1 MSSTGTGTTAGTGTG
16 TRPGTSGERKR
27 PFLTSALPPAAGLR
41 ARASGHGSS
50 DWILTTVL
58 LVLGGALSAI
68 TILRG
73 IAPHD
78 EGLMLQAGS
87 RIASG
92 QWPYRDFWTNY
103 PPGQPLVLAVLQL
116 VFGPSLLS
124 WRVLRVIV
132 NAVIALLAF
141 RLARRRTSQAIALLA
156 WLAVAGAM
164 AFPTGPGP
172 NPPAIGLALAAILA
186 TERRPALGGALAGL
200 TALFRIELAIAAA
213 IGAIL
218 AVPPGKRLRTGVSAV
233 AVGVLCLAPFFIV
246 APRAMAHDLFGF
258 YGIQSLQ
265 RVPFPLDFNGP
276 VRPSKLI
283 EFYMPAILVASCVV
297 WAAALGDRVRTA
309 ARSRA
314 SLRAGMSASG
324 RPTPPGPRALELAP
338 LAAVGLA
345 YLLGRTD
352 EFHLIPL
359 SVVLAVMLATE
370 AALAR
375 RALRIALLTAL
386 TLITLHG
393 LDRQAGQIV
402 HPQATAPVPGPAG
415 DGVQTTAADARA
427 LGALEHAVARLTR
440 PGEPIFVADPR
451 HDVVHNGDPL
461 LYVILDHPNPTRYDV
476 MQPGLVT
483 SAPVQR
489 EIVASLE
496 RSHTRIVIRWLDPR
510 AFAPEHDG
518 ADVSSHVF
526 ILDRY
531 LAQHFRPVARYGV
544 YQLLVRSG

>member
-1 MSSTGTGTTAGTGTG
+1 MNSTSP
-16 TRPGTSGERKR
+16 RTSTSRQRKR
-27 PFLTSALPPAAGLR
+27 PFLTSALPPAATLR
-41 ARASGHGSS
+41 ARAAGDASP
-50 DWILTTVL
+50 DWLLTTVL
-58 LVLGGALSAI
+58 LVLGGALSAV

-73 IAPHD
+73 IGPHD

-87 RIASG
+87 RIANG

-116 VFGPSLLS
+116 VFGPSLLA
-124 WRVLRVIV
+124 WRVLRVV
-132 NAVIALLAF
+132 TNAVIALLAF
-141 RLARRRTSQAIALLA
+141 RLANKRAGQAIALLA

-172 NPPAIGLALAAILA
+172 NPTAIGLALASILLA
-186 TERRPALGGALAGL
+186 ERRPALGGGLAGL
-200 TALFRIELAIAAA
+200 AALFRIEIGIAAA
-213 IGAIL
+213 LGAML
-218 AVPPGKRLRTGVSAV
+218 AVPPGKRLRIAVSGLLVAAV
-233 AVGVLCLAPFFIV
+233 CFAPFVIV
-246 APRAMAHDLFGF
+246 APGTLAHDLFGF
-258 YGIQSLQ
+258 YGIQNLQ
-265 RVPFPLDFNGP
+265 RLPFPLSFDGAL
-276 VRPSKLI
+276 RPSKLI
-283 EFYMPAILVASCVV
+283 EFYMPAILVLSCVV
-297 WAAALGDRVRTA
+297 WAAALGARALTA

-314 SLRAGMSASG
+314 ALRAGIGTSP

-359 SVVLAVMLATE
+359 SVALAVMLATE
-370 AALAR
+370 AAFAR
-375 RALRIALLTAL
+375 GALKVALLIALS
-386 TLITLHG
+386 LIALHG
-393 LDRQAGQIV
+393 LDRQAGQIL
-402 HPQATAPVPGPAG
+402 HPPAMAAVPGAAG
-415 DGVQTTAADARA
+415 DGVQTDTADARSLA
-427 LGALEHAVARLTR
+427 ALEHAVARLTR

-451 HDVVHNGDPL
+451 HDVVHVGDPL
-461 LYVILDHPNPTRYDV
+461 LYIILDHPNPTRYDV

-496 RSHTRIVIRWLDPR
+496 RSRTRVVIRWLDPR
-510 AFAPEHDG
+510 AYAPEHNG
-518 ADVSSHVF
+518 SDVSSHVF

-531 LAQHFRPVARYGV
+531 LAEHFRPVARFGV

>member
-1 MSSTGTGTTAGTGTG
+1 MNSTSPRTSTG
-16 TRPGTSGERKR
+16 RQRKR
-27 PFLTSALPPAAGLR
+27 PFLTSALPPAATLR
-41 ARASGHGSS
+41 ARAAGDASP
-50 DWILTTVL
+50 DWLLTTVL
-58 LVLGGALSAI
+58 LVLAGALSAV

-73 IAPHD
+73 IGPHD

-87 RIASG
+87 RIANG

-116 VFGPSLLS
+116 VFGPSLLA
-124 WRVLRVIV
+124 WRVLRVV
-132 NAVIALLAF
+132 TNAVIALLAF
-141 RLARRRTSQAIALLA
+141 RLANKRAGQAIALLA

-172 NPPAIGLALAAILA
+172 NPTAIGLALASILLA
-186 TERRPALGGALAGL
+186 ERRPALGGGLAGL
-200 TALFRIELAIAAA
+200 AALFRIEIGIAAA
-213 IGAIL
+213 LGAML
-218 AVPPGKRLRTGVSAV
+218 AVPPGKRLRIAVSGLLVAAV
-233 AVGVLCLAPFFIV
+233 CFAPFVIV
-246 APRAMAHDLFGF
+246 APGTLAHDLFGF
-258 YGIQSLQ
+258 YGIQNLQ
-265 RVPFPLDFNGP
+265 RLPFPLSFDGAL
-276 VRPSKLI
+276 RPSKLI
-283 EFYMPAILVASCVV
+283 EFYMPAILVLSCVV
-297 WAAALGDRVRTA
+297 WAAALGARALTA

-314 SLRAGMSASG
+314 ALRAGIGTSP

-359 SVVLAVMLATE
+359 SVALAVMLATE
-370 AALAR
+370 AAFAR
-375 RALRIALLTAL
+375 GALKVALLIALS
-386 TLITLHG
+386 LIALHG
-393 LDRQAGQIV
+393 LDRQAGQIL
-402 HPQATAPVPGPAG
+402 HPPAMAAVPGAAG
-415 DGVQTTAADARA
+415 DGVQTDTADARSLA
-427 LGALEHAVARLTR
+427 ALEHAVARLTR

-451 HDVVHNGDPL
+451 HDVVHVGDPL
-461 LYVILDHPNPTRYDV
+461 LYIILDHPNPTRYDV

-496 RSHTRIVIRWLDPR
+496 RSRTRVVIRWLDPR
-510 AFAPEHDG
+510 AYAPEHNG
-518 ADVSSHVF
+518 SDVSSHVF

-531 LAQHFRPVARYGV
+531 LAEHFRPVARFGV

>member
-1 MSSTGTGTTAGTGTG
+1 MNSTSP
-16 TRPGTSGERKR
+16 RTSTSRQRKR
-27 PFLTSALPPAAGLR
+27 PFLTSALPPAATLR
-41 ARASGHGSS
+41 ARAAGDASP
-50 DWILTTVL
+50 DWLLTTVL
-58 LVLGGALSAI
+58 LVLGGALSAV

-73 IAPHD
+73 IGPHD

-87 RIASG
+87 RIANG

-116 VFGPSLLS
+116 VFGPSLLA
-124 WRVLRVIV
+124 WRVLRVV
-132 NAVIALLAF
+132 TNAVIALLAF
-141 RLARRRTSQAIALLA
+141 RLANKRAGQAIALLA

-172 NPPAIGLALAAILA
+172 NPTAIGLALASILLA
-186 TERRPALGGALAGL
+186 ERRPALGGGLAGFA
-200 TALFRIELAIAAA
+200 ALFRIEIGIAAA
-213 IGAIL
+213 LGAML
-218 AVPPGKRLRTGVSAV
+218 AVPPGKRLRIAVSGLLVAAV
-233 AVGVLCLAPFFIV
+233 CFAPFVIV
-246 APRAMAHDLFGF
+246 APGTLAHDLFGF
-258 YGIQSLQ
+258 YGIQNLQ
-265 RVPFPLDFNGP
+265 RLPFPLSFDGAL
-276 VRPSKLI
+276 RPSKLI
-283 EFYMPAILVASCVV
+283 EFYMPAILVLSCVV
-297 WAAALGDRVRTA
+297 WAAALGARALTA

-314 SLRAGMSASG
+314 ALRAGIGTSP

-359 SVVLAVMLATE
+359 SVALAVMLATE
-370 AALAR
+370 AAFAR
-375 RALRIALLTAL
+375 GALKVALLIALS
-386 TLITLHG
+386 LIALHG
-393 LDRQAGQIV
+393 LDRQAGQIL
-402 HPQATAPVPGPAG
+402 HPPAMAAVPGAAG
-415 DGVQTTAADARA
+415 DGVQTDTADARSLA
-427 LGALEHAVARLTR
+427 ALEHAVARLTR

-451 HDVVHNGDPL
+451 HDVVHVGDPL
-461 LYVILDHPNPTRYDV
+461 LYIILDHPNPTRYDV

-496 RSHTRIVIRWLDPR
+496 RSRTRVVIRWLDPR
-510 AFAPEHDG
+510 AYAPEHNG
-518 ADVSSHVF
+518 SDVSSHVF

-531 LAQHFRPVARYGV
+531 LAEHFRPVARFGV

>member
-1 MSSTGTGTTAGTGTG
+1 MNSTSP
-16 TRPGTSGERKR
+16 RTSTSRQRKR
-27 PFLTSALPPAAGLR
+27 PFLTSALPPAATLR
-41 ARASGHGSS
+41 ARAAGDASP
-50 DWILTTVL
+50 DWLLTTVL
-58 LVLGGALSAI
+58 LVLGGALSAV

-73 IAPHD
+73 IGPHD

-87 RIASG
+87 RIANG

-116 VFGPSLLS
+116 VFGPSLLA
-124 WRVLRVIV
+124 WRVLRVV
-132 NAVIALLAF
+132 TNAVIALLAF
-141 RLARRRTSQAIALLA
+141 RLANKRAGQAIALLA

-172 NPPAIGLALAAILA
+172 NPTAIGLALASILLA
-186 TERRPALGGALAGL
+186 ERRPALGGGLAGFA
-200 TALFRIELAIAAA
+200 ALFRIEIGIAAA
-213 IGAIL
+213 LGAML
-218 AVPPGKRLRTGVSAV
+218 AVPPGKRLRIAVSGLLVAAV
-233 AVGVLCLAPFFIV
+233 CFAPFVIV
-246 APRAMAHDLFGF
+246 APGTLAHDLFGF
-258 YGIQSLQ
+258 YGIQNLQ
-265 RVPFPLDFNGP
+265 RLPFPLSFDGAL
-276 VRPSKLI
+276 RPSKLI
-283 EFYMPAILVASCVV
+283 EFYMPAILVLSCVV
-297 WAAALGDRVRTA
+297 WAAALGARALTA

-314 SLRAGMSASG
+314 ALRAGIGTSP

-359 SVVLAVMLATE
+359 SVALAVMLATE
-370 AALAR
+370 AAFAR
-375 RALRIALLTAL
+375 GALKVALLIALS
-386 TLITLHG
+386 LIALHG
-393 LDRQAGQIV
+393 LDRQAGQIL
-402 HPQATAPVPGPAG
+402 HPPAMAAVPGAAG
-415 DGVQTTAADARA
+415 DGVQTDTADARSLA
-427 LGALEHAVARLTR
+427 ALEHAVARLTR

-451 HDVVHNGDPL
+451 HDVVHVGDPL
-461 LYVILDHPNPTRYDV
+461 LYIILDHPNPTRYDV

-496 RSHTRIVIRWLDPR
+496 RSRTRVVIRWLDPR
-510 AFAPEHDG
+510 ASAPEHNG
-518 ADVSSHVF
+518 SDVSSHVF

-531 LAQHFRPVARYGV
+531 LAEHFRPVARFGV

>member
-1 MSSTGTGTTAGTGTG
+1 MSSTSPSAGTSAT
-16 TRPGTSGERKR
+16 GERKR

-41 ARASGHGSS
+41 ARASGDGSS

-73 IAPHD
+73 IGPHD
-78 EGLMLQAGS
+78 EGLILQAGS

-116 VFGPSLLS
+116 VFGPSLLA
-124 WRVLRVIV
+124 WRVLRVV
-132 NAVIALLAF
+132 LNAIIALLAF
-141 RLARRRTSQAIALLA
+141 RLAQRRASQTIALLA

-172 NPPAIGLALAAILA
+172 NPSAIALALAGILA
-186 TERRPALGGALAGL
+186 AERRPALGGALAGL
-200 TALFRIELAIAAA
+200 TALFRIELGIAAA
-213 IGAIL
+213 IGAML
-218 AVPPGKRLRTGVSAV
+218 AAPPGKRLRIAASATAV
-233 AVGVLCLAPFFIV
+233 AVICLAPFVIV
-246 APRAMAHDLFGF
+246 APRAVAHDLFGF
-258 YGIQSLQ
+258 YGIQNLQ
-265 RVPFPLDFNGP
+265 RLPFPLDFDGP

-283 EFYMPAILVASCVV
+283 EFYMPAILVASCVA
-297 WAAALGDRVRTA
+297 WAFALGARMRTA

-314 SLRAGMSASG
+314 SLRAGIGASS
-324 RPTPPGPRALELAP
+324 RPTPPGSRAFELAP

-370 AALAR
+370 AAVAGG
-375 RALRIALLTAL
+375 ALKVGLLTAL

-393 LDRQAGQIV
+393 LDRRAGQIL
-402 HPQATAPVPGPAG
+402 HPPAMAAVPGAAG
-415 DGVQTTAADARA
+415 DGVRTDAADARSLAA
-427 LGALEHAVARLTR
+427 LNREVARLTA

-451 HDVVHNGDPL
+451 HDLVHVGDPL
-461 LYVILDHPNPTRYDV
+461 LYMILDHPNPTRYDV

-483 SAPVQR
+483 TASVQR

-496 RSHTRIVIRWLDPR
+496 RSHTRVVIRWLDPR
-510 AFAPEHDG
+510 ALAPEHNG
-518 ADVSSHVF
+518 ADISSHVF

-531 LAQHFRPVARYGV
+531 LAQHFRPVTRFGV
-544 YQLLVRSG
+544 YELLVRSG

>member
-1 MSSTGTGTTAGTGTG
+1 MSSTSAGTPS
-16 TRPGTSGERKR
+16 RERKR
-27 PFLTSALPPAAGLR
+27 PFLSSALPPAATLK
-41 ARASGHGSS
+41 ARAAGDASP

-58 LVLGGALSAI
+58 LVLAGALSAI

-73 IAPHD
+73 IGPHD

-87 RIASG
+87 RIANG

-103 PPGQPLVLAVLQL
+103 PPGQPLVLALLQV
-116 VFGPSLLS
+116 VFGPSLLA
-124 WRVLRVIV
+124 WRVLRVV
-132 NAVIALLAF
+132 TNAFVALLAF
-141 RLARRRTSQAIALLA
+141 RLAYRRAGQPLALLA

-172 NPPAIGLALAAILA
+172 NPIAIGLALCSILLA
-186 TERRPALGGALAGL
+186 EQRPVVGGGLAGL
-200 TALFRIELAIAAA
+200 AALFRIEIGIAAA
-213 IGAIL
+213 LGAML
-218 AVPPGKRLRTGVSAV
+218 AVAPGKRLRAALGALLVAAV
-233 AVGVLCLAPFFIV
+233 CFAPFVIA
-246 APRAMAHDLFGF
+246 APGALAHDLFGF

-265 RVPFPLDFNGP
+265 RLPFPLGFDGP
-276 VRPSKLI
+276 LRPSKLI
-283 EFYMPAILVASCVV
+283 EFYMPAILVLSCLV
-297 WAAALGDRVRTA
+297 WAAALGSRARTA

-314 SLRAGMSASG
+314 ALRAGIGTSP
-324 RPTPPGPRALELAP
+324 RPMQPGARSLELAP

-375 RALRIALLTAL
+375 GALRVALLTAL

-393 LDRQAGQIV
+393 LDRQAGQIL
-402 HPQATAPVPGPAG
+402 HPPAMAAVPGAAG
-415 DGVQTTAADARA
+415 DGVQTDVADARSLA
-427 LGALEHAVARLTR
+427 ALERAIVRLTR

-451 HDVVHNGDPL
+451 HDVVHVGDPL

-483 SAPVQR
+483 SASVQR

-496 RSHTRIVIRWLDPR
+496 RARTRVVIRWLDPR
-510 AFAPEHDG
+510 ALAPEDNG
-518 ADVSSHVF
+518 SDASSHVF

-544 YQLLVRSG
+544 YQVLVRSG

>member
-1 MSSTGTGTTAGTGTG
+1 MSSTSTGTNTGTG
-16 TRPGTSGERKR
+16 PSGERKR

-41 ARASGHGSS
+41 ARASGDGSS

-116 VFGPSLLS
+116 VFGPSLLA
-124 WRVLRVIV
+124 WRVLRVVI
-132 NAVIALLAF
+132 NAVVALLAF

-172 NPPAIGLALAAILA
+172 NPPAIGLALAAILTA
-186 TERRPALGGALAGL
+186 ERRPALGGALAGV
-200 TALFRIELAIAAA
+200 TALFRIELGIAAA

-218 AVPPGKRLRTGVSAV
+218 AAAPGKRLRTGVSAL
-233 AVGVLCLAPFFIV
+233 AVGILCFAPFFIV

-265 RVPFPLDFNGP
+265 RVPFPLHFDGP
-276 VRPSKLI
+276 LRPSKLI
-283 EFYMPAILVASCVV
+283 EFYMPAILVASCIV
-297 WAAALGDRVRTA
+297 WAVALGDRMRTA

-314 SLRAGMSASG
+314 SLRAGIGASG
-324 RPTPPGPRALELAP
+324 RPTPPGARALELAP

-359 SVVLAVMLATE
+359 SVALAVMLATE

-393 LDRQAGQIV
+393 LDRQAGQIL
-402 HPQATAPVPGPAG
+402 HPQAMAAVPGPAG
-415 DGVQTTAADARA
+415 DGVQTTVADARSLA
-427 LGALEHAVARLTR
+427 ALEHAVARLTR

-461 LYVILDHPNPTRYDV
+461 LYVILGHPNPTRYDV

-496 RSHTRIVIRWLDPR
+496 RSHTRVVIRWLDPR

>member
-1 MSSTGTGTTAGTGTG
+1 MNSTSPRAS
-16 TRPGTSGERKR
+16 TSRQRKR
-27 PFLTSALPPAAGLR
+27 PFLTSALPPAATLR
-41 ARASGHGSS
+41 ARAAGDASP
-50 DWILTTVL
+50 DWLLTTVL
-58 LVLGGALSAI
+58 LVLGGALSAV

-73 IAPHD
+73 IGPHD

-87 RIASG
+87 RIANG

-116 VFGPSLLS
+116 VFGPSLLA
-124 WRVLRVIV
+124 WRVLRVV
-132 NAVIALLAF
+132 TNAVIALLAF
-141 RLARRRTSQAIALLA
+141 RLANKRAGQAIALLA

-172 NPPAIGLALAAILA
+172 NPTAIGLALASILLA
-186 TERRPALGGALAGL
+186 ERRPALGGGLAGFA
-200 TALFRIELAIAAA
+200 ALFRIEIGIAAA
-213 IGAIL
+213 LGAML
-218 AVPPGKRLRTGVSAV
+218 AVPPGKRLRIAVSGLLVAAV
-233 AVGVLCLAPFFIV
+233 CFAPFVIV
-246 APRAMAHDLFGF
+246 APGTLAHDLFGF
-258 YGIQSLQ
+258 YGIQNLQ
-265 RVPFPLDFNGP
+265 RLPFPLSFDGAL
-276 VRPSKLI
+276 RPSKLI
-283 EFYMPAILVASCVV
+283 EFYMPAILVLSCVV
-297 WAAALGDRVRTA
+297 WAAALGARALTA

-314 SLRAGMSASG
+314 ALRAGIGTSP

-359 SVVLAVMLATE
+359 SVALAVMLATE
-370 AALAR
+370 AAFAR
-375 RALRIALLTAL
+375 GALKVALLIALS
-386 TLITLHG
+386 LIALHG
-393 LDRQAGQIV
+393 LDRQAGQIL
-402 HPQATAPVPGPAG
+402 HPPAMAAVPGAAG
-415 DGVQTTAADARA
+415 DGVQTDTADARSLA
-427 LGALEHAVARLTR
+427 ALEHAVARLTR

-451 HDVVHNGDPL
+451 HDVVHVGDPL
-461 LYVILDHPNPTRYDV
+461 LYIILDHPNPTRYDV

-496 RSHTRIVIRWLDPR
+496 RSRTRVVIRWLDPR
-510 AFAPEHDG
+510 AYAPEHNG
-518 ADVSSHVF
+518 SDVSSHVF

-531 LAQHFRPVARYGV
+531 LAEHFRPVARFGV